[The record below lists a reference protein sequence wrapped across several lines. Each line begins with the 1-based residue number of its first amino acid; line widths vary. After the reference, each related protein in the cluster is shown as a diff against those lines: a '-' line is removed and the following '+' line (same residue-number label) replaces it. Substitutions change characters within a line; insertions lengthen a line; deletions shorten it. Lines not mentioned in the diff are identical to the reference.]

1 MKYIPS
7 HTPKSNVVGIKGVY
21 VNDAN
26 DIEGDNELG
35 GQTGNFTETLQ
46 K

>member
-7 HTPKSNVVGIKGVY
+7 HTPKSNVVGIEGVY

-26 DIEGDNELG
+26 DVEDNDEQG
-35 GQTGNFTETLQ
+35 GQTDNFTETLQ